1 MSAPTDDPFVF
12 DAADDLYDEELSL
25 CLMDTMPADGARGFV
40 PAYAFEICLRASQEA
55 VGEISLRVGDIDA
68 LRFAGNIGYAIGE
81 AHRGHRYASK
91 ACRLL
96 LPLARRHGLRRVL
109 ITCNPGNLA
118 SRRTAELLGARLE
131 GIEAIAPEHDLYRR
145 GEREVCRYVLEL

>member
-1 MSAPTDDPFVF
+1 MDEPFVF
-12 DAADDLYDEELSL
+12 EPANDLYDEELYL
-25 CLMDTMPADGARGFV
+25 CLMDTMPADDAQGWV
-40 PAYAFEICLRASQEA
+40 PAYAFEIVIRETHEP
-55 VGEISLRVGDIDA
+55 VGEINLRVGDIDT
-68 LRFAGNIGYAIGE
+68 LFFAGNIGYTIDQ

-118 SRRTAELLGARLE
+118 SRRTAELLGAQLA
-131 GIEAIAPEHDLYRR
+131 GIEPISPEHDMYRQ